1 LSGVSRQFV
10 DKVIRQAKQLTQKT
24 EERTEG
30 AFSFLPHVT
39 WSIDFA
45 QVRFNGLCRYVA
57 LLIEEASRKKIGV
70 VVSVKQT
77 AEIVA
82 DLVEKTIKNYGVL
95 PLVLKH
101 DGGPQFKAE
110 KFQKLL
116 EERKVVSLPSVF
128 HYPRYNA
135 RCERMVRDVKKVIPE
150 KEEELRREIE
160 LMDNAPRKMLNGRT
174 SNQVFR
180 ETMPEKDF
188 DREDF
193 IKEVRERKQDAGNAL
208 AWKGGDAKFQRFA
221 VEEVLK
227 KHQLCLFTKGK
238 TLTIGSG

>member
-1 LSGVSRQFV
+1 M
-10 DKVIRQAKQLTQKT
+10 DKVTRQAKQLAQKT

-45 QVRFNGLCRYVA
+45 QIRLNGFCRHA
-57 LLIEEASRKKIGV
+57 TLLIEEASRKKIGV
-70 VVSVKQT
+70 AVSKRQT
-77 AEIVA
+77 AEVAA
-82 DLVEKTIKNYGVL
+82 DLVEETIENYGVT

-101 DGGPQFKAE
+101 DGGSQFKAE
-110 KFQKLL
+110 RFQELL
-116 EERKVVSLPSVF
+116 EEKKVVSLPSVF

-160 LMDNAPRKMLNGRT
+160 LMDNAPRKMLNGKT
-174 SNQVFR
+174 SNQVFW
-180 ETMPEKDF
+180 ETIPEKDF

-193 IKEVRERKQDAGNAL
+193 IKEVHERKQEAGNTL
-208 AWKGGDAKFQRFA
+208 AWKGGDAKFQRIA
-221 VEEVLK
+221 VEEALK

-238 TLTIGSG
+238 TLQIGSG